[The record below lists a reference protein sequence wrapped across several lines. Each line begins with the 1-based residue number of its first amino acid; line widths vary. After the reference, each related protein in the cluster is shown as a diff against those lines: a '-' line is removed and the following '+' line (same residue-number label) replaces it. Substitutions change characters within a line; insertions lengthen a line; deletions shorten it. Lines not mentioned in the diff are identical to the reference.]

1 MNSVIGHW
9 FISTSDLHHDNAQV
23 PNCWIYRPEMFQGC
37 QWNVYR
43 RQFVISD
50 HFKVAMFIPAEPCVA
65 FGYNACL
72 FGKRNLSAPSE
83 VV

>member
-1 MNSVIGHW
+1 
-9 FISTSDLHHDNAQV
+9 
-23 PNCWIYRPEMFQGC
+23 MFQGC